1 MAMRD
6 PYRLALVRAFERL
19 WRIVGRPHLYAVPW
33 QVPAGAS
40 YSANVDA
47 WLDGDGDVVSKAPAE
62 LTYYAVPALWGADAN
77 ALALALG
84 GVVDSGELVAIAK
97 YEHQAK
103 ISGAMLVATGSLDGN
118 RYTVRGIENA
128 PDGEAG
134 VFVAASLV
142 RREN

>member
-6 PYRLALVRAFERL
+6 PYRLALVKAWERL
-19 WRIVGRPHLYAVPW
+19 WRTVGRPHLYAVPW

-40 YSANVDA
+40 YNANVDA
-47 WLDGDGDVVSKAPAE
+47 WLDGDGDVVAKAPAE
-62 LTYYAVPALWGADAN
+62 LTYYAIPAMWGADAN

-84 GVVDSGELVAIAK
+84 GVVDSGELVAVAK
-97 YEHQAK
+97 YEHAAT
-103 ISGAMLVATGSLDGN
+103 INGAMMVVTGSLSGR
-118 RYTVRGIENA
+118 RYTVRGVENA

-134 VFVAASLV
+134 VFVAVNLA

>member
-19 WRIVGRPHLYAVPW
+19 WRIAGRPTLYAVPW

-47 WLDGDGDVVSKAPAE
+47 WLDGDGDVVAKTPAE

-77 ALALALG
+77 ALAIVLG

-103 ISGAMLVATGSLDGN
+103 ISGAMLVATGSLSGN

-134 VFVAASLV
+134 VFVVASLV
-142 RREN
+142 RRES